1 MDGFRGVPNQV
12 WILPSQNVTPM
23 RSPDSA
29 NVVDFYKYRTGTKE
43 QLFDP
48 STIIHFRYPDPRDP
62 YTGGLS
68 PLRACF
74 EQAALTSDYSA
85 TKKAVYENTGIPS
98 ALVTP
103 EEVIGEEERDR
114 LESQWNQRF
123 RRGGSG
129 KVVVAE
135 SALKVQLLQHSLSD
149 LAALAEMGATKDMIA
164 NAFHVPVAFFT
175 TNTNLANL
183 LASQSQHMDQ
193 AVSPRLERRD
203 EKLNAQLVP
212 LFDPTGRL
220 FLASDDPTPVDGS
233 LSVTQQIAD
242 LQYGVVSINEVR
254 SERGLPPV
262 PWGNV
267 PWLPHAG
274 CPRTCHERSR
284 ASRAGPRP
292 ATTMA
297 GRSTILWWTTSSGR
311 KRAQQCRRA
320 PAGN

>member
-1 MDGFRGVPNQV
+1 V
-12 WILPSQNVTPM
+12 
-23 RSPDSA
+23 
-29 NVVDFYKYRTGTKE
+29 KC
-43 QLFDP
+43 LFDP
-48 STIIHFRYPDPRDP
+48 STIIHFRYLDPRDP

-68 PLRACF
+68 PLRPCF
-74 EQAALTSDYSA
+74 EQAALTSDNSA
-85 TKKAVYENTGIPS
+85 AKKAVYENTGIPS

-103 EEVIGEEERDR
+103 DEVIGEEERDR

-135 SALKVQLLQHSLSD
+135 SALKVQFLQHSLSD

-254 SERGLPPV
+254 SERGLPAV
-262 PWGNV
+262 PWGEV
-267 PWLPHAG
+267 PWLPQRWLQTDV
-274 CPRTCHERSR
+274 PRVQPGEK
-284 ASRAGPRP
+284 AQ
-292 ATTMA
+292 TTRR
-297 GRSTILWWTTSSGR
+297 GRVPKT
-311 KRAQQCRRA
+311 RRA
-320 PAGN
+320 

>member
-1 MDGFRGVPNQV
+1 MPSVSSGGGVWAGEGEGKLLRMSDDGCAIEGATGGRRTVPFSN
-12 WILPSQNVTPM
+12 
-23 RSPDSA
+23 
-29 NVVDFYKYRTGTKE
+29 RTGFKWQQYPPE
-43 QLFDP
+43 E
-48 STIIHFRYPDPRDP
+48 IIHFRYPDPRDP

-85 TKKAVYENTGIPS
+85 TNKAVYENTGIPI

-123 RRGGSG
+123 RRGGGG

-135 SALKVQLLQHSLSD
+135 SALKVQLLQHSLAD

-203 EKLNAQLVP
+203 EKLKVQLVP

-254 SERGLPPV
+254 SERGLPAV

-267 PWLPHAG
+267 PWLPQRWTPTDV
-274 CPRTCHERSR
+274 PRSQPGEQ
-284 ASRAGPRP
+284 GRP
-292 ATTMA
+292 APSDNYGTEEND
-297 GRSTILWWTTSSGR
+297 
-311 KRAQQCRRA
+311 
-320 PAGN
+320 PVVDD